1 MNKSDFIN
9 ETLRQRTAANPA
21 FPKLYFGALI
31 DRACQRLQKKQ
42 TPFSQ
47 QDLIIL
53 VRQQQSVSLE
63 SLPEAKQL
71 LKELELKTLS
81 SAAAPVAS

>member
-1 MNKSDFIN
+1 MNKSDLIN
-9 ETLRQRTAANPA
+9 ETLRKRTAVNPD

-31 DRACQRLQKKQ
+31 DRACQRLNKKH

-53 VRQQQSVSLE
+53 VRRQQAVSLE

-71 LKELELKTLS
+71 LKELELKALS
-81 SAAAPVAS
+81 VEAAPAV

>member
-9 ETLRQRTAANPA
+9 DTLRQRTAANPA

-31 DRACQRLQKKQ
+31 DRACQRLNKKQ
-42 TPFSQ
+42 SPFSQ

-53 VRQQQSVSLE
+53 VRRQQAVSLE

-71 LKELELKTLS
+71 LKELELQALS
-81 SAAAPVAS
+81 VEAAPAV